1 MNNTFRFLVA
11 FLNAFVLLLLS
22 YGSASGQNRLDGINI
37 YQAPRQFPNGY
48 STLPRSVFIERPNVG
63 TYLTGVVRVKTRVT
77 HGVHKGDNVINGSA
91 SNTLLSQFGM
101 NSVTSAFTS
110 TSPSRVADAEIERI
124 AGLDRIYDVKYSDG
138 IDPFD
143 LCMKLMESPDVEYA
157 VPIQIHK
164 PDFIPNDVRYAE
176 QTWLKNMQLEKAW
189 DISKGGKSILIAIVD
204 TGTDYTHDDLSGQI
218 FTNPNEIANNSIDD
232 DGNGYVDDI
241 RGWDFVGNITLA
253 QAQVGQYL
261 PDNDPKVNWVQ
272 INMINGH
279 GTVTAG
285 CASATTNNTTG
296 IASPGFNCT
305 IIPIKVAADDPG
317 IGAILGGY
325 SGIKYAADL
334 GAHIINCSWGGP
346 GVDPTQQDII
356 DYATAKGSLVVAS
369 SGNSGLNTDKSPS
382 NPSSLDG
389 VLSVGSSSSTD
400 RPSYNF
406 SNYGWG
412 VDVFAPG
419 ENILSTFPGNK
430 YSPVGSTIG
439 TSFSSP
445 FTAGI
450 AALIKSIHGDWTPEM
465 IRQQIRSTSDAM
477 VGVTGTDRPLYYGRV
492 NAEKALRYNQSFSSG
507 DRIPGI
513 IVTNVTIS
521 GGRIRNYDPTSIK
534 ISLKNV
540 LGDAEQV
547 MLTIEAQPSTII
559 MLPAG
564 VRQLGTMLNAATRD
578 IDLTIQLTENFPWF
592 DTNLELGLI
601 IQSGSYTDYELVN
614 VPVSLPTSNTFTAI
628 GVPSSTFQHIDYTP
642 VGKAAWSTG
651 ILFGAYTGFVT
662 GDVSGNAIWGVTP
675 FLADALEALSAQSA
689 IIGGKLQGNP
699 TISVTANSGSNWSA
713 VNVSSALKSVVG
725 IVMFDNTT
733 GLAIG
738 NPVTNRIGIVKTT
751 DGGSTW
757 TALPNAP
764 VVSGSGETVLPGAV
778 FNVGKSMWFATSSNR
793 ILYTTNTGATWSSGM
808 LNAPGAVIVSL
819 AFRDALNGILLYKTS
834 ASPTAPYKIA
844 SSLDGGRTW
853 TVNVLDPATLGITA
867 ALVASPGGHHLLVGQ
882 EGEVFG
888 SGDNGASWQVILSK
902 PPQTVAAGV
911 AVSDGGTMLFMAGT
925 MISTLEYKFN
935 NPFGTKILG
944 MRSDTVDF
952 GSIGIGQNRQR
963 FVVVESSGESDVNVD
978 SVVITSDAGTPA
990 DAFRIAIALDDVVEA
1005 GTTDQIA
1012 VRVYG
1017 TDTGTYSATLT
1028 VYSNSTPPTTSTKLK
1043 ARVQFATSVDEL
1055 NEFNISI
1062 SPNPAFDAVTVIS
1075 EADGTLGISDL
1086 TGRLLNEWE
1095 IKSGLPL
1102 TISVADK
1109 SSGTYLLV
1117 VTSRDKRAAYP
1128 LHIIK

>member
-1 MNNTFRFLVA
+1 MNNSLRFLGA
-11 FLNAFVLLLLS
+11 FLFAFVLVIFS
-22 YGSASGQNRLDGINI
+22 SGSAAGQTRLDGITF
-37 YQAPRQFPNGY
+37 YQALRQFPNGHT
-48 STLPRSVFIERPNVG
+48 TLPRTMFIERPKVG
-63 TYLTGVVRVKTRVT
+63 TYLTGVVRVKTRAT

-91 SNTLLSQFGM
+91 SNSLLSQFGM

-124 AGLDRIYDVKYSDG
+124 AGLDRIYDVRYSDG

-176 QTWLKNMQLEKAW
+176 QPWLKNMQLEKAW
-189 DISKGGKSILIAIVD
+189 DITKGGKSILIAIVD
-204 TGTDYTHDDLSGQI
+204 SGTDYTHNDLSGQI
-218 FTNPNEIANNSIDD
+218 FTNEDEIANNSIDD
-232 DGNGYVDDI
+232 DGNGYVDDV

-261 PDNDPKVNWVQ
+261 PDNDPKVNWPQ
-272 INMINGH
+272 INGTNGH

-285 CASATTNNTTG
+285 CASATTNNVTG

-305 IIPIKVAADDPG
+305 IIPIKVAADDPS
-317 IGAILGGY
+317 IQAILGGY

-334 GAHIINCSWGGP
+334 GAHIINCSWGGS
-346 GVDPTQQDII
+346 GADPSQQDII

-369 SGNSGLNTDKSPS
+369 SGNSGVNTDKSPS
-382 NPSSLDG
+382 NPSSLEG
-389 VLSVGSSSSTD
+389 VLSVGSSSANGG
-400 RPSYNF
+400 PSYSF

-412 VDVFAPG
+412 VDVYAPG
-419 ENILSTFPGNK
+419 ENILSTFPGND
-430 YSPVGSTIG
+430 YTRLTG

-477 VGVTGTDRPLYYGRV
+477 VGVTGSNRPLYYGRV

-513 IVTNVTIS
+513 IVTNVTIGS
-521 GGRIRNYDPTSIK
+521 GRIRNYDPTNVK

-547 MLTIEAQPSTII
+547 MVTIEAQPSTII

-564 VRQLGTMLNAATRD
+564 VQQLGTMLNAATRD
-578 IDLTIQLTENFPWF
+578 IDLTVQLTENFPWF

-614 VPVSLPTSNTFTAI
+614 VPVSLPTSNIFNAI
-628 GVPSSTFQHIDYTP
+628 GVPGSTFQHIDYTS

-662 GDVSGNAIWGVTP
+662 GDVSGSAIWGVTP
-675 FLADALEALSAQSA
+675 FLADALKAVSNQSA

-699 TISVTANSGSNWSA
+699 TISVTTNMGANWSA
-713 VNVSSALKSVVG
+713 VNVSSALSSVVG
-725 IVMFDNTT
+725 IVMFNSTT

-764 VVSGSGETVLPGAV
+764 IVSGSGETVLPGTV
-778 FNVGKSMWFATSSNR
+778 FNVGNSMWFATSSNR
-793 ILYTTNTGATWSSGM
+793 ILYTANAGATWSSGM
-808 LNAPGAVIVSL
+808 LNASGAVIVSL

-834 ASPTAPYKIA
+834 ASPTAPFKIA
-844 SSLDGGRTW
+844 SSQDGGRTW
-853 TVNVLDPATLGITA
+853 VQNVLDPATLGFNA
-867 ALVASPGGHHLLVGQ
+867 AFVASPGGHHLLVGQ
-882 EGEVFG
+882 EGQVFG

-911 AVSDGGTMLFMAGT
+911 AVSDGGTMLFMAG
-925 MISTLEYKFN
+925 MLISTLEYKYN
-935 NPFGTKILG
+935 NPFGSRILG
-944 MRSDTVDF
+944 VRTDTVDF
-952 GSIGIGQNRQR
+952 GSIGVGQNRQR

-1017 TDTGTYSATLT
+1017 TDTGTYSATLKI
-1028 VYSNSTPPTTSTKLK
+1028 YSNSTPPVTSTKLI

-1086 TGRLLNEWE
+1086 TGRLMNEWD
-1095 IKSGLPL
+1095 IKGGLPL

-1109 SSGTYLLV
+1109 PSGTYLLV